1 MSMDQIL
8 VISIII
14 IALAIPSLLAAYS
27 ESRAPRA
34 AAIMLMI
41 GGVLMVVALTQKPGG
56 YKFDEIPNVFVR
68 VIGELMH

>member
-27 ESRAPRA
+27 ESRPPRA

-41 GGVLMVVALTQKPGG
+41 GGVLMVVALTQKTGG
-56 YKFDEIPNVFVR
+56 YKFDEIPHVFVR
-68 VIGELMH
+68 VIADLMH

>member
-27 ESRAPRA
+27 ESRPPRA

-41 GGVLMVVALTQKPGG
+41 GGVLLVVALTQKPGG
-56 YKFDEIPNVFVR
+56 YKFDEIPHVFVR
-68 VIGELMH
+68 VLADLMR